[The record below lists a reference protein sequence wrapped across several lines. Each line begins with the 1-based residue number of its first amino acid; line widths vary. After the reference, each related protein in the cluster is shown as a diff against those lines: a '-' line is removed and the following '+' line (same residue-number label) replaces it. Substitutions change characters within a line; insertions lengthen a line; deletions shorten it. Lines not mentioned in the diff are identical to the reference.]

1 MSLWNNCLSPTMLRS
16 GSRGPSC
23 VPTTRVSL
31 CGKYFYWRQQTVFKN
46 DLSWKYKVFLKS
58 ILYLNILTL
67 LWKKI
72 FHFSCKKTV
81 CIYTINILRLLQLN
95 TCRGESGGPVGIHGV
110 GGAAGGTR
118 HAPYHLQQLQGPQTH
133 HRLHC
138 EEFLPV
144 TTMFTLEE
152 W

>member
-1 MSLWNNCLSPTMLRS
+1 MYHLAIFYLRLWACETTVWVLLCWGAGAGGPAVCLLQGWVYVGNIFTEDSKL
-16 GSRGPSC
+16 
-23 VPTTRVSL
+23 
-31 CGKYFYWRQQTVFKN
+31 FFKN

-67 LWKKI
+67 LRNKT

-81 CIYTINILRLLQLN
+81 CLYTINILRLLQLN
-95 TCRGESGGPVGIHGV
+95 TWRGESGGPVGIHGV

-133 HRLHC
+133 HSLHC
-138 EEFLPV
+138 
-144 TTMFTLEE
+144 
-152 W
+152 